1 MVYSEEQ
8 GPADM
13 LTFIV
18 NLAIEILLYK
28 DEAKGIDNARA
39 IDFLINGKDEITGNP
54 KKETVGAIVNML
66 LGVKNVEKIDLN
78 WNYFDEDAVLGSGI
92 TVPANAF
99 VYLNYSND
107 WTYSKAAYL
116 DENLDKIISEV
127 LKLTGSDAD
136 SVADLLAGKLNLNK
150 FMSADN
156 LNKILD
162 ALKGF
167 LYGENSVLDDTLFE
181 LIGLVLGADLTQ
193 WKDSYKF
200 EAYDKANTYEGTEY
214 GLQYR
219 TVDGVK
225 TYAIGSPDNFAG

>member
-1 MVYSEEQ
+1 
-8 GPADM
+8 
-13 LTFIV
+13 
-18 NLAIEILLYK
+18 
-28 DEAKGIDNARA
+28 
-39 IDFLINGKDEITGNP
+39 
-54 KKETVGAIVNML
+54 
-66 LGVKNVEKIDLN
+66 
-78 WNYFDEDAVLGSGI
+78 
-92 TVPANAF
+92 
-99 VYLNYSND
+99 
-107 WTYSKAAYL
+107 
-116 DENLDKIISEV
+116 
-127 LKLTGSDAD
+127 
-136 SVADLLAGKLNLNK
+136 
-150 FMSADN
+150 MSADN